1 MKKTHF
7 IIIFLSGLGVIACR
21 KADIDTGGFSKKP
34 ISDDYLVFGQ
44 VGLGWGCR
52 VSALFMIS
60 ERKLYADTTNN
71 FCKDQENYRFSG
83 YQLSDNEYNKVKDLI
98 AQFPAELSK
107 EGTKTFG
114 CPGCADGG
122 MLFLQ
127 RKDKGQEVKSWRI
140 DETIFY
146 RDTDV
151 TNKPF
156 PAYLL
161 PYGKAFG
168 KVLPEIKYK

>member
-1 MKKTHF
+1 MACQKENMNL
-7 IIIFLSGLGVIACR
+7 IDPVISP
-21 KADIDTGGFSKKP
+21 TP
-34 ISDDYLVFGQ
+34 DDYLVFGQ

-52 VSALFMIS
+52 VSVMYMIADG
-60 ERKLYADTTNN
+60 KLYADTSNI
-71 FCKDQENYRFSG
+71 FCKDQEKYQFSG
-83 YQLSDNEYNKVKDLI
+83 YQLPDNEYNKAKNLI
-98 AQFPAELSK
+98 SQFPSELSK
-107 EGTKTFG
+107 EGSKTFG

-122 MLFLQ
+122 MLYIE
-127 RKDKGQEVKSWRI
+127 RKEKGKEVQYWRI

-151 TNKPF
+151 GGYPF

-168 KVLPEIKYK
+168 KTIPEIKYK

>member
-1 MKKTHF
+1 MKRTYF
-7 IIIFLSGLGVIACR
+7 TIILLSVLGVMACQ
-21 KADIDTGGFSKKP
+21 KESIVSSESVTKP
-34 ISDDYLVFGQ
+34 LSDDYLVFGQ

-52 VSALFMIS
+52 VSALFLIS
-60 ERKLYADTTNN
+60 DGKLYADTTNN
-71 FCKDQENYRFSG
+71 FCKDQDNYRFSG
-83 YQLSDNEYNKVKDLI
+83 YQLPDNEYNKVKDLI
-98 AQFPAELSK
+98 AQFPTELSK

-127 RKDKGQEVKSWRI
+127 RKEKGQEVKSWRI

-151 TNKPF
+151 TNNPF

-168 KVLPEIKYK
+168 KIIPDIKYK

>member
-1 MKKTHF
+1 MKKHIF
-7 IIIFLSGLGVIACR
+7 PIIFLTILGMMACQ
-21 KADIDTGGFSKKP
+21 KEDINAAESATNSLT
-34 ISDDYLVFGQ
+34 DDYLVFGQ

-52 VSALFMIS
+52 ASAIYKIADG
-60 ERKLYADTTNN
+60 KLYADTSNV
-71 FCKDQENYRFSG
+71 FCKNQENYIFSG
-83 YQLSDNEYNKVKDLI
+83 YQLSDNEYNKVKNLI
-98 AQFPAELSK
+98 SQFPTELSK
-107 EGTKTFG
+107 EGSKTFG

-122 MLFLQ
+122 MLFIQ
-127 RKDKGQEVKSWRI
+127 RKEKGKELQSWRI

-151 TNKPF
+151 TNNPF

-168 KVLPEIKYK
+168 KVIPEIKYK